1 MSEQKKSWRDVY
13 RIHPAANLFPR
24 PSDDEL
30 RQRGEDIKK
39 NGLKD
44 PVVLWCKE
52 ASLNA
57 NLGSPAEFVVI
68 DGISRLD
75 SMELVGIE
83 TVKPLGKEHFIAVPH
98 RLVCEGFNP
107 NYPDNSGINPYSY
120 VISKNIHRRHLTKTE
135 QAELILKA
143 LKLEKEEQ
151 SNWELAN
158 MAKSQDARFHGGF
171 FGGSTKDQLK
181 QEFVE
186 RAETEYISPRTAQRV
201 WDKDRGPAFE
211 RERPVSPLAD
221 FNVKKVIAKILELL
235 EPASELEIGQ
245 VINAIRQR
253 FSRRPKKLEEGQSC
267 Q

>member
-1 MSEQKKSWRDVY
+1 MTDQKKSWRDIY
-13 RIHPAANLFPR
+13 GIHPAANLFPR

-30 RQRGEDIKK
+30 RQRGENIKR
-39 NGLKD
+39 NGLKE

-57 NLGSPAEFVVI
+57 NLDSPAEFVVI

-75 SMELVGIE
+75 SMEIVGIE
-83 TVKPLGKEHFIAVPH
+83 TVRALGKEYFIAVSH
-98 RLVCEGFNP
+98 RLVCEVFHP
-107 NYPDNSGINPYSY
+107 SYPDNSGINPYSF
-120 VISKNIHRRHLTKTE
+120 VISKNIHRHLTKTE

-143 LKLEKEEQ
+143 LELEKENE

-171 FGGSTKDQLK
+171 YGGSTKDQLK

-186 RAETEYISPRTAQRV
+186 RAETEYTSPRTAQRV
-201 WDKDRGPAFE
+201 WDGDRGPAFE
-211 RERPVSPLAD
+211 RERPVNLLTE
-221 FNVKKVIAKILELL
+221 FNLKKVIPKILELL

-253 FSRRPKKLEEGQSC
+253 FSPKWKKLEESNHAQ
-267 Q
+267 